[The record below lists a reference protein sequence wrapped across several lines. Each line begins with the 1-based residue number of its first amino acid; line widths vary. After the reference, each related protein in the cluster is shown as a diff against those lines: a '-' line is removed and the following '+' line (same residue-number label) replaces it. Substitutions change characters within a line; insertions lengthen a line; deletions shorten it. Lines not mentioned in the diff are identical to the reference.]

1 MFVLFNHPIN
11 REIYIVWSRDLDL
24 CDDVPGN
31 VVVFVSPVSVC
42 WCAVPGVLCLSCDVQ
57 RSVRNCAGKLFR
69 RRGGVMMMVVMMM
82 TIVMIVMMMMMPLT
96 TMMAMTTTRTMITMV
111 QDDDADAI

>member
-42 WCAVPGVLCLSCDVQ
+42 WCAVPGVLCLTCDVQ

-69 RRGGVMMMVVMMM
+69 RRGGVMMMVVMM